1 MNKLQDFQRYVDLE
15 RNSDPLGEINT
26 TPLVDVMLV
35 LLIIFLITVPVINS
49 SIKVKLPE
57 ELSNIN
63 LISNSTIAISIT
75 KQRQFFLNGTPVESK
90 EELFS
95 ALNSLSLDSSPRDIQ
110 LFADKTLLFST
121 IDILVQELRDLGF
134 SKFTYVVRP

>member
-90 EELFS
+90 DELFS

-121 IDILVQELRDLGF
+121 IDVLVQELRDLGF
-134 SKFTYVVRP
+134 SRFTYVVRP

>member
-57 ELSNIN
+57 EPSNIN

-121 IDILVQELRDLGF
+121 IDVLVQELRDLGF

>member
-1 MNKLQDFQRYVDLE
+1 MNKLQDFRRYVDLD

-90 EELFS
+90 DELFS

-121 IDILVQELRDLGF
+121 IDVLVQELRDLGF

>member
-1 MNKLQDFQRYVDLE
+1 MNKLQDFQRYVDLD
-15 RNSDPLGEINT
+15 RHSDPLGEINT

-75 KQRQFFLNGTPVESK
+75 KQRQFFLNGTPIESK

-95 ALNSLSLDSSPRDIQ
+95 ALNSFSLDSSPRDIQ

-121 IDILVQELRDLGF
+121 IDVLVQELRDLGF

>member
-110 LFADKTLLFST
+110 LFADNTLLFST

>member
-121 IDILVQELRDLGF
+121 IDVLVQELRDLGF
-134 SKFTYVVRP
+134 SKFTYVTRP

>member
-1 MNKLQDFQRYVDLE
+1 LQDFQRYVDLD

-121 IDILVQELRDLGF
+121 IDVLVQELRDLGF